1 MTKSEIIDLQ
11 IKEFADLVKP
21 ILSDM
26 LHIIQEGNTLVENL
40 DRLNI
45 SSEEQEQ
52 KLLSNFN
59 DKEIELYNQIMEELN
74 K

>member
-26 LHIIQEGNTLVENL
+26 LHIIQEGNTLVANL

-45 SSEEQEQ
+45 SSGEQEQ

>member
-26 LHIIQEGNTLVENL
+26 LHIIQEGNTLVANL